1 MPIRILVADN
11 SPFMLSAVRRL
22 LQEEPRIRAVGET
35 SAFST
40 IMQTIVNFNPEV
52 LLFDLHMVEKRNLA
66 PPFIKIA
73 TWFGEPCARNVVR
86 QRRGSQSPG

>member
-40 IMQTIVNFNPEV
+40 IMQTIVNFKPEA

-73 TWFGEPCARNVVR
+73 TWFGEPGARNVVR
-86 QRRGSQSPG
+86 QRRGNQSPG